1 MQNSNV
7 FYILNMGI
15 IVVKV
20 VLIGQKKISFKV
32 QTFMKNC
39 ETLAKFQLCKY

>member
-32 QTFMKNC
+32 QIFMKNC
-39 ETLAKFQLCKY
+39 ETLAEFQLCKY